1 MTAVGV
7 EEAVSPQACDE
18 SPVLRRDAWLTRG
31 VVGSRVPQD
40 EQAAPWPQTVYF
52 TFQFYRFPPETTP
65 RLQLVELADAGRTS
79 SASLS
84 HILAQ
89 IQKDGSFDVGE
100 PGGPVYREPSAELC
114 L

>member
-1 MTAVGV
+1 MTAAGV

-18 SPVLRRDAWLTRG
+18 SPVLRRDAWLIRG

-40 EQAAPWPQTVYF
+40 EQAAPWPRTVYF